1 MYMESRKM
9 VLMNLFARKEWDTG
23 IEDGLVDTVGEE
35 RVRQMEKVAQTYIHC
50 CTAMWK
56 IDSW

>member
-1 MYMESRKM
+1 
-9 VLMNLFARKEWDTG
+9 MNLFARKEWDAG
-23 IEDGLVDTVGEE
+23 IKDGLVDTVGEE